1 MNNDKNDDILVRF
14 DEKRFMEIFEEDD
27 YDIINYEDLLIES
40 LMREFSGLIHK
51 LKKYE
56 DEQ

>member
-14 DEKRFMEIFEEDD
+14 DEKKFMEIFEEDD
-27 YDIINYEDLLIES
+27 YDIINDEDLLIES

-56 DEQ
+56 EE